1 MKLRTQI
8 ASIERVSR
16 PRGLTMNLL
25 LPLLITLSALLPGL
39 ANAQVSRALQSAD
52 AAAIDGGRVLVTLT
66 LSGPA
71 PEPVVF
77 PNESPAR
84 VSIDLPLTRLAM
96 AERYRKVNV
105 AKVQALSA
113 AENKDRTR
121 LVIELT
127 QMVGYKVRVDG
138 NRIFVTIDALPAA
151 NAMTSSAAPPNS
163 NYPQNYSTMSGPVAA
178 ISAAPVRPAV
188 ASITHIDFR
197 RGEKGEGRIIVSLDG
212 PQAVVNVSDE
222 GNRVIARFRNVSL
235 ADAQVRRLDVL
246 DFATPVKFVD
256 VLKTGADAQ
265 IVVVPVANGDFEQ
278 KVTQLGNQTII
289 ELQPLSQTQRD
300 ERKKTDPQYTGE
312 KVSLSFQSID
322 IRSLLQIIADVAGT
336 NMVVSDSVTGEIA
349 MRLQNVP
356 WDQALDI
363 IMRTK
368 GLGMRQQ
375 GNVMIVAPLAE
386 LAERDKI
393 EAEAEK
399 QKVELAP
406 LRSELIQVNYAKVAD
421 VASLLKSGDN
431 SILSERG
438 RVSTDDRTNTLLV
451 LETREKINEI
461 RMLVTRLDIPV
472 RQVLIESRI
481 VIANNDYSKELGT
494 RFGVSAVRRN
504 GNNGIIS
511 TSGSAEANDTSVN
524 DYLNN
529 GGFPVS
535 PGALNDRFNV
545 NLPTASDS
553 AGKIALA
560 LLGKNYLVDL
570 ELSALQAEGRGEI
583 ISTPRVI
590 TSNAKQAS
598 IEQGVEIPYQ
608 EAASSGATSV
618 SFKKAVLS
626 LNVTPQITPDDRI
639 IMDLSVNN
647 DSVGATVTGAN
658 GAQIPSIDTRKVTTQ
673 VLVENGQ
680 TVVLGGIYQ
689 QENRS
694 SVSKIPLLGDIPILG
709 AAFRNRTTVNNRDE
723 LLIFVT
729 PKILRDGLQIN

>member
-1 MKLRTQI
+1 M
-8 ASIERVSR
+8 S
-16 PRGLTMNLL
+16 LL
-25 LPLLITLSALLPGL
+25 LAVLALLPGMS
-39 ANAQVSRALQSAD
+39 NAQMSRALQSAD
-52 AAAIDGGRVLVTLT
+52 AAALEGGRVLVTLT
-66 LSGPA
+66 LSSAA
-71 PEPVVF
+71 PEPIVF

-84 VSIDLPLTRLAM
+84 VSIDLPQTRLAM
-96 AERYRKVNV
+96 AERYRKVNL

-138 NRIFVTIDALPAA
+138 NRIFVTIDALPSA
-151 NAMTSSAAPPNS
+151 NAPLSSGVP
-163 NYPQNYSTMSGPVAA
+163 PQNYSTLSGPVAA
-178 ISAAPVRPAV
+178 ISAVPAV
-188 ASITHIDFR
+188 ASITHVDFR
-197 RGEKGEGRIIVSLDG
+197 RGEKGEGRIIVSLDN
-212 PQAVVNVSDE
+212 PQAVANVSDE
-222 GNRVIARFRNVSL
+222 GGRVVARFRNVNL

-256 VLKTGADAQ
+256 VLKTGSDAQ
-265 IVVVPVANGDFEQ
+265 VVIVPVTGGDFEQ
-278 KVTQLGNQTII
+278 KTTQLGNQTII

-363 IMRTK
+363 ILRTK

-421 VASLLKSGDN
+421 VAALLKSGEN

-438 RVSTDDRTNTLLV
+438 RVSIDDRTNTLLV

-461 RMLVTRLDIPV
+461 RTLIARLDIPV

-481 VIANNDYSKELGT
+481 VIANNDYSKELGA

-504 GNNGIIS
+504 GRNGIIS

-524 DYLNN
+524 DYLSN

-545 NLPTASDS
+545 NLPAASDS

-639 IMDLSVNN
+639 IMDLAVNN
-647 DSVGATVTGAN
+647 DSVGQTYTTGS
-658 GAQIPSIDTRKVTTQ
+658 GGQVPSIDTRKVTTQ

-689 QENRS
+689 QENRN

-723 LLIFVT
+723 LLVFVT
-729 PKILRDGLQIN
+729 PRILREGLQIN

>member
-1 MKLRTQI
+1 MKPRTTI
-8 ASIERVSR
+8 ASIGRASR
-16 PRGLTMNLL
+16 TRKPTMTMMMSLL
-25 LPLLITLSALLPGL
+25 LAVLALLPGM
-39 ANAQVSRALQSAD
+39 ANAQMARGLQSAD
-52 AAAIDGGRVLVTLT
+52 AAALEGGRVLVTLT
-66 LSGPA
+66 LSSAA
-71 PEPVVF
+71 PEPIVF

-84 VSIDLPLTRLAM
+84 VSIDLPQTRLAM
-96 AERYRKVNV
+96 AERYRKVNL

-138 NRIFVTIDALPAA
+138 NRIFVTIDALPSA
-151 NAMTSSAAPPNS
+151 NAPLSSGVP
-163 NYPQNYSTMSGPVAA
+163 PQNYSTLSGPVAA
-178 ISAAPVRPAV
+178 ISAVPAV
-188 ASITHIDFR
+188 ASITHVDFR
-197 RGEKGEGRIIVSLDG
+197 RGEKGEGRIIVSLDN
-212 PQAVVNVSDE
+212 PQAVANVSDE
-222 GNRVIARFRNVSL
+222 GGRVVARFRNVNL

-256 VLKTGADAQ
+256 VLKTGSDAQ
-265 IVVVPVANGDFEQ
+265 VVIVPVTGGDFEQ
-278 KVTQLGNQTII
+278 KTTQLGNQTII

-363 IMRTK
+363 ILRTK

-421 VASLLKSGDN
+421 VAALLKSGEN

-438 RVSTDDRTNTLLV
+438 RVSIDDRTNTLLV

-461 RMLVTRLDIPV
+461 RTLIARLDIPV

-481 VIANNDYSKELGT
+481 VIANNDYSKELGA

-504 GNNGIIS
+504 GRNGIIS

-524 DYLNN
+524 DYLSN

-545 NLPTASDS
+545 NLPAASDS

-639 IMDLSVNN
+639 IMDLAVNN
-647 DSVGATVTGAN
+647 DSVGQTYTTGS
-658 GAQIPSIDTRKVTTQ
+658 GGQVPSIDTRKVTTQ

-689 QENRS
+689 QENRN

-723 LLIFVT
+723 LLVFVT
-729 PKILRDGLQIN
+729 PRILREGLQIN

>member
-1 MKLRTQI
+1 MKPRTTI
-8 ASIERVSR
+8 ASIGRASR
-16 PRGLTMNLL
+16 TRKPTMTMMMSLL
-25 LPLLITLSALLPGL
+25 LAVLALLPGM
-39 ANAQVSRALQSAD
+39 ANAQMARGLQSAD

-66 LSGPA
+66 LSSAA
-71 PEPVVF
+71 PEPIVF

-84 VSIDLPLTRLAM
+84 VSIDLPQTRLAM
-96 AERYRKVNV
+96 AERYRKVNL

-138 NRIFVTIDALPAA
+138 NRIFVTIDALPSA
-151 NAMTSSAAPPNS
+151 NAPLSSGVP
-163 NYPQNYSTMSGPVAA
+163 PQNYSTLSGPVAA
-178 ISAAPVRPAV
+178 ISAVPAV
-188 ASITHIDFR
+188 ASITHVDFR
-197 RGEKGEGRIIVSLDG
+197 RGEKGEGRIIVSLDN
-212 PQAVVNVSDE
+212 PQAVANVSDE
-222 GNRVIARFRNVSL
+222 GGRVVARFRNVNL

-256 VLKTGADAQ
+256 VLKTGSDAQ
-265 IVVVPVANGDFEQ
+265 VVIVPVTGGDFEQ
-278 KVTQLGNQTII
+278 KTTQLGNQTII

-363 IMRTK
+363 ILRTK

-421 VASLLKSGDN
+421 VAALLKSGEN

-438 RVSTDDRTNTLLV
+438 RVSIDDRTNTLLV

-461 RMLVTRLDIPV
+461 RTLVARLDIPV

-481 VIANNDYSKELGT
+481 VIANNDYSKELGA

-524 DYLNN
+524 DYLSN

-545 NLPTASDS
+545 NLPASSDS

-639 IMDLSVNN
+639 IMDLAVNN
-647 DSVGATVTGAN
+647 DSVGQTYTTGS
-658 GAQIPSIDTRKVTTQ
+658 GGQVPSIDTRKVTTQ

-689 QENRS
+689 QENRN

-723 LLIFVT
+723 LLVFVT
-729 PKILRDGLQIN
+729 PRILREGLQIN

>member
-1 MKLRTQI
+1 MKPRTTI
-8 ASIERVSR
+8 ASIGRASR
-16 PRGLTMNLL
+16 TRKPTMTMMMSLL
-25 LPLLITLSALLPGL
+25 LAVLALLPGM
-39 ANAQVSRALQSAD
+39 ANAQMARGLQSAD

-66 LSGPA
+66 LSSAA
-71 PEPVVF
+71 PEPIVF

-84 VSIDLPLTRLAM
+84 VSIDLPQTRLAM
-96 AERYRKVNV
+96 AERYRKVNL

-138 NRIFVTIDALPAA
+138 NRIFVTIDALPSA
-151 NAMTSSAAPPNS
+151 NAPLSSGVP
-163 NYPQNYSTMSGPVAA
+163 PQNYSTLSGPVAA
-178 ISAAPVRPAV
+178 ISAVPAV
-188 ASITHIDFR
+188 ASITHVDFR
-197 RGEKGEGRIIVSLDG
+197 RGEKGEGRIIVSLDN
-212 PQAVVNVSDE
+212 PQAVANVSDE
-222 GNRVIARFRNVSL
+222 GGRVVARFRNVNL

-256 VLKTGADAQ
+256 VLKTGSDAQ
-265 IVVVPVANGDFEQ
+265 VVIVPVTGGDFEQ
-278 KVTQLGNQTII
+278 KTTQLGNQTII

-363 IMRTK
+363 ILRTK

-421 VASLLKSGDN
+421 VAALLKSGEN

-438 RVSTDDRTNTLLV
+438 RVSIDDRTNTLLV

-461 RMLVTRLDIPV
+461 RTLIARLDIPV

-481 VIANNDYSKELGT
+481 VIANNDYSKELGA

-504 GNNGIIS
+504 GRNGIIS

-524 DYLNN
+524 DYLSN

-545 NLPTASDS
+545 NLPAASDS

-639 IMDLSVNN
+639 IMDLAVNN
-647 DSVGATVTGAN
+647 DSVGQTYTTGS
-658 GAQIPSIDTRKVTTQ
+658 GGQVPSIDTRKVTTQ

-689 QENRS
+689 QENRN

-723 LLIFVT
+723 LLVFVT
-729 PKILRDGLQIN
+729 PRILREGLQIN